1 MISKFFRTV
10 IFGAGLLVTFQS
22 FGQNKYQ
29 VNIDLNNVI
38 KDRLYIEITTPEI
51 ALDEVEYHIPKIV
64 PGTYSIYDFGRFSHY
79 FQAKDKQGNLL
90 QVDSISPN
98 RRLIKGAKDLAKIS
112 YWVDDTFDSKQ
123 PNVIFEPAGTSIEAG
138 RNFVINTFGFIGY
151 LDGYKNLP
159 YELNITHQEKM
170 FGATAL
176 DKLVLADTLDQYS
189 ALNYVDLADGPIMYC
204 QPDTAMIN
212 VGGAEILISVYS
224 PNKMLTAKIVSEQVS
239 ETLLAQKAYLGDTL
253 PVNKYAFLIYL
264 FEGNSASGGM
274 GALEHS
280 YSSLYSLPD
289 VNPMFLIQ
297 AIKDVAAH
305 EFFHIV
311 TPLNI
316 HSEEIGDFDY
326 INPKMSKH
334 LWLYEGM
341 TEYAAGLAQV
351 KYGTMTLPTYL
362 DVMKSKMENAE
373 RFDDNLPFTEM
384 SKGCLGK
391 YKSQYGNVYEKGAL
405 IGMSLDIQLRSLSK
419 GKYGV
424 QELMKDLSKEFGKT
438 VSFRDEELFDKIVAM
453 TYPEIGIFFS
463 DHVAGKKS
471 ISYEVYLSKVG
482 INYSPPLVKT
492 ELSLGNISFSVQ
504 DKTNRLV
511 INDVGQMNEFGRD
524 LGYQQGDEIVKFDK
538 VEIDIE
544 NFEEEF
550 LAFKDRHKLGDKIT
564 AVVLRTL
571 DNGKRKKVKLS
582 AKAVQIKTK
591 SNHSIGINDSATE
604 EMLELRK
611 SWVGE

>member
-1 MISKFFRTV
+1 MILK
-10 IFGAGLLVTFQS
+10 IFGTVFFVAGLLGTFQS
-22 FGQNKYQ
+22 IAQDKYQ
-29 VNIDLNNVI
+29 VNIDLNNVV
-38 KDRLYIEITTPEI
+38 KDRLYIEIITPEI
-51 ALDEVEYHIPKIV
+51 TIDEVEYHIPKIV

-79 FQAKDKQGNLL
+79 FHAMDKQGNLL

-98 RRLIKGAKDLAKIS
+98 RRLIKGAKNLAKIT
-112 YWVDDTFDSKQ
+112 YWVDDTFDSKLS
-123 PNVIFEPAGTSIEAG
+123 NVIFEPAGTSIEAG

-159 YELNITHQEKM
+159 YELNIMHPKKM

-176 DKLVLADTLDQYS
+176 EKQILADTLDQYA

-204 QPDTAMIN
+204 KPDTAMIN

-253 PVNKYAFLIYL
+253 PVDKYAFLIYL

-289 VNPMFLIQ
+289 VNPMFLMQ

-351 KYGTMTLPTYL
+351 KYGRMILSTYL

-405 IGMSLDIQLRSLSK
+405 IGMALDIKLRELSN

-424 QELMKDLSKEFGKT
+424 QELMKDLSKEYGKT
-438 VSFRDEELFDKIVAM
+438 VSFKDEELFDKIVAL
-453 TYPEIGIFFS
+453 TYPEIGTFFS

-471 ISYEVYLSKVG
+471 IPYEVYLSKVG
-482 INYSPPLVKT
+482 IDYFPPSVKT

-504 DKTNRLV
+504 DETNRLV
-511 INDVGQMNEFGRD
+511 INAVDQMNEFGRN

-550 LAFKDRHKLGDKIT
+550 LAFNERHRLGDKIT

-571 DNGKRKKVKLS
+571 ENGKRKKVKLT
-582 AKAVQIKTK
+582 AKAVEVKTQ
-591 SNHSIGINDSATE
+591 SSRSMDVNEDATT